1 VATLN
6 CTFRP
11 WSSSCLNKMTRN
23 WTSQANPEMA
33 LPNHLTE
40 SPQLRSW
47 KLAYPTAWVN
57 LADGHVIDLP
67 CSEKHRKTIR
77 PASLDIWHI
86 CASICSLKSELC
98 WWQFSTSIHISFIFR
113 WMMSTGQVPSPF
125 KSSGSSGTGMHPA
138 SMATNRWMVQGVMP
152 RGAKQKRE
160 RPINL
165 WYSSTKP
172 PTP

>member
-1 VATLN
+1 
-6 CTFRP
+6 
-11 WSSSCLNKMTRN
+11 MTRN

-67 CSEKHRKTIR
+67 CSEKPSAPLPWIYHM
-77 PASLDIWHI
+77 WHI
-86 CASICSLKSELC
+86 CASICLLKSELC
-98 WWQFSTSIHISFIFR
+98 WWQFSTSIHISYIYISFIFR
-113 WMMSTGQVPSPF
+113 WMMSTGPVPSPF